1 MRVLEDMRDLR
12 GMGDERCVSRL
23 TGLLCCS
30 RRLTV
35 VSALLAIAASFA
47 AFAESVRVADCE
59 RDAKLDFWAAADNE
73 FCVSVMN
80 DVFRSAGLETTR
92 VEFGPDHLLD
102 VSKADVICSAF
113 RTKKLLEDFDF
124 PQQPLGR
131 MHFALYAT
139 PSRAME
145 LMSTKITEWPRMRI
159 GYSPVSQGQISNDDR
174 TKYFEHARLS
184 PTYVEIPTS
193 VGAVQALHDGEI
205 DALFLYTPFGKRPE
219 GVVEVVPIGSRNVY
233 FAVSKKKP
241 ELLRKL
247 EKAYRSCYIDHIDMY
262 DELREKHLG
271 IPKPQKRVRVASYS
285 RGDLFEVTPDGE
297 RSGALEVWLKAIVGH
312 THWTMD
318 YVYGDYDEC
327 IADVM
332 SGRLDLI
339 GGIGFAAS
347 RRDKFL
353 YPHTPMGMLRVYL
366 WAHPDSPYV
375 PGDPNTWHGMKVG
388 LLASTIS
395 SQRARRQFDGD
406 ESISCVEFSS
416 DRAMLA
422 AYFHGD
428 IDACVDVEMP
438 ELKDEKALHLYASH
452 PMYICTSLQRKDLF
466 LELEQAMDEICDDF
480 PKYLRMISEHH
491 YGRRSDMAAL
501 SMQESSWLARRL
513 KNDSPVMIDFSPW
526 PFPLTDDK
534 GMPTGF
540 VGDLLKELGSR
551 TGLRF
556 SLAPQT
562 DVSTAEAKFLRG
574 DTDLWVPYPVKASA
588 ATYGATSVF
597 AVPVP
602 QSVAQEIGAE
612 DLYQEFEMF
621 ARPNVPK
628 ELVSIVNKVMTGI
641 DQTQLQEMFMADSAE
656 RQVVHRV
663 FGLTREELTH
673 RIAFVS
679 LVVLAVVVVF
689 GSVMI
694 ALLVKQTKRA
704 NAAAAVAE
712 EHAQAKTRFLAM
724 MSHELRT
731 PLNAVVG
738 FAEFLARGNLDEEL
752 RHDYTEGILL
762 SSNALL
768 ELINDILDLSKLD
781 AGAMDMRSGQC
792 DLNQLL
798 KELPAI
804 FGYRVRR
811 HGVKLRI
818 DVKGEI
824 PVVALYQQGMRQI
837 LINLVGN
844 SAKFTEK
851 GEISVFARWVPES
864 RALHV
869 EVTDTG
875 CGMTKEKMSKLFD
888 PFVQDIATRMKSAS
902 GEQKGTG
909 LGLPIV
915 KRMVES
921 AGGTITAEST
931 LGKGS
936 RFIIEIP
943 GLDTVEVVHTAA
955 QSSAETMAA
964 ALPERVLVVDDM
976 MMNRKILGIH
986 LGNLGVK
993 EVRYAE
999 NGVQALEVMHEWVP
1013 DVVLTDMWMPD
1024 MDGTQLAEAMR
1035 RDRRLAEI
1043 PIVAVTADVDVGSTY
1058 DMSLFSKVISKPVTG
1073 EKLRMMFG
1081 RM

>member
-1 MRVLEDMRDLR
+1 
-12 GMGDERCVSRL
+12 
-23 TGLLCCS
+23 
-30 RRLTV
+30 
-35 VSALLAIAASFA
+35 
-47 AFAESVRVADCE
+47 
-59 RDAKLDFWAAADNE
+59 
-73 FCVSVMN
+73 
-80 DVFRSAGLETTR
+80 
-92 VEFGPDHLLD
+92 
-102 VSKADVICSAF
+102 
-113 RTKKLLEDFDF
+113 
-124 PQQPLGR
+124 
-131 MHFALYAT
+131 
-139 PSRAME
+139 
-145 LMSTKITEWPRMRI
+145 
-159 GYSPVSQGQISNDDR
+159 
-174 TKYFEHARLS
+174 
-184 PTYVEIPTS
+184 
-193 VGAVQALHDGEI
+193 
-205 DALFLYTPFGKRPE
+205 
-219 GVVEVVPIGSRNVY
+219 
-233 FAVSKKKP
+233 
-241 ELLRKL
+241 
-247 EKAYRSCYIDHIDMY
+247 
-262 DELREKHLG
+262 
-271 IPKPQKRVRVASYS
+271 
-285 RGDLFEVTPDGE
+285 
-297 RSGALEVWLKAIVGH
+297 
-312 THWTMD
+312 
-318 YVYGDYDEC
+318 
-327 IADVM
+327 
-332 SGRLDLI
+332 
-339 GGIGFAAS
+339 
-347 RRDKFL
+347 
-353 YPHTPMGMLRVYL
+353 
-366 WAHPDSPYV
+366 
-375 PGDPNTWHGMKVG
+375 
-388 LLASTIS
+388 
-395 SQRARRQFDGD
+395 
-406 ESISCVEFSS
+406 
-416 DRAMLA
+416 
-422 AYFHGD
+422 
-428 IDACVDVEMP
+428 MP
-438 ELKDEKALHLYASH
+438 ELKNEKALHLYASH

-513 KNDSPVMIDFSPW
+513 KNDSPVVIDFSPW

-602 QSVAQEIGAE
+602 QSVAQEIGVE

-673 RIAFVS
+673 RIAVIVFVL
-679 LVVLAVVVVF
+679 LVIVVTF
-689 GSVMI
+689 GSVMVT
-694 ALLVKQTKRA
+694 LLVKQTKRA
-704 NAAAAVAE
+704 NAAATVAE

-738 FAEFLARGNLDEEL
+738 FAEFLARGDIEESL
-752 RHDYTEGILL
+752 RHEYTEGILL

-792 DLNQLL
+792 DTAQLL
-798 KELPAI
+798 RELPAI

-811 HGVKLRI
+811 HGVKLQVEI
-818 DVKGEI
+818 AGDI
-824 PVVALYQQGMRQI
+824 PVVKLYQQGLRQV

-851 GEISVFARWVPES
+851 GEISVLARWVPEN
-864 RALHV
+864 RALHI
-869 EVTDTG
+869 EVSDTG
-875 CGMTKEKMSKLFD
+875 CGMSEEKMSKLFD
-888 PFVQDIATRMKSAS
+888 PFVQDIATRMKSAN

-921 AGGTITAEST
+921 AGGTITGSSR
-931 LGKGS
+931 LGKGT
-936 RFIIEIP
+936 RFVIEIP
-943 GLDTVEVVHTAA
+943 GLETVEVARTAA
-955 QSSAETMAA
+955 QSSAEAMAE

-986 LGNLGVK
+986 LGNLGIK
-993 EVRYAE
+993 EIRYAE
-999 NGVQALEVMHEWVP
+999 NGIKALEVMNEWTP
-1013 DVVLTDMWMPD
+1013 DVVLTDMWMPE

-1058 DMSLFSKVISKPVTG
+1058 DMSLFAKVISKPVTG

-1081 RM
+1081 RI